1 MLRVG
6 AKLVHTRWSGVS
18 LRAETIMNFTC
29 SLSRVA
35 DIATIAPHGD
45 LDLAGTAEL
54 RTALQSAA
62 ACEGITTIVVD
73 LSGVTFMDTT
83 ALGVLVTARTA
94 AHRQGAAF
102 AVTNPGPMVTM
113 ILTLTGLVDTLVG
126 SNRNQA
132 TVSAGVTE

>member
-1 MLRVG
+1 
-6 AKLVHTRWSGVS
+6 
-18 LRAETIMNFTC
+18 
-29 SLSRVA
+29 
-35 DIATIAPHGD
+35 
-45 LDLAGTAEL
+45 
-54 RTALQSAA
+54 
-62 ACEGITTIVVD
+62 VVD

-102 AVTNPGPMVTM
+102 AGTNPGPMVTM